1 MNAYVAPKV
10 STYLDSLQERVGETR
25 LAGPLHVTTSNG
37 GRLAARLVKER
48 RGTTLLSGPAAGV
61 IASAQLS
68 ETCGIDNVLA
78 LDIGGTSAD
87 IAVLTKAQIPYSTET
102 RIGDFPL
109 IFPSVD
115 VSSVGAGGGSIARLD
130 NMGVIKVGPSS
141 AGAMPGPA
149 CYGRGG
155 TSPTVTDAYLATGI
169 LDPENFLG
177 GQLRLRPGLAREALA
192 ALARQT
198 RYSEHELAEGVLR
211 VATSNLLVGVARVEA
226 HKGIDIREFTLLAYG
241 GAGPT
246 HACFLAEELAIRRI
260 GVPPSPGTFCAWG
273 SLLADFRLDW
283 VQTIHRPAAEVP
295 LAELSAWYT
304 EHEAQGRELLAGE
317 RATLDGIHALR
328 SADMRYRGQG
338 HNLEVALTNDVL
350 HGDDADGLSST
361 FHRRYHDVYGTSDP
375 SVPIELEVFGKIFGA
390 LAEQMGLTIV
400 RTAHTTFV
408 RETQDFGAALA
419 TRDGWF
425 FAYPRTLGASTL
437 LGLPFADV
445 IAAIDHYEPGDVI
458 FTNDPFSSKAG
469 CTHVPDL
476 TLFAPVFVG
485 DELLCFTWG
494 FIHSSDIGGA
504 VPGSIA
510 PSLSETFQEGIRIPP
525 TKLYRRGEVN
535 EDVRRILQTNVRIPP
550 AVW

>member
-1 MNAYVAPKV
+1 GYKNPAHEIAAAEIVRRHHPTVSVSRSSEVWPEIREYERAMVTVMNAYVAPKV
-10 STYLDSLQERVGETR
+10 RTYLDSLQERVDETR

-37 GRLAARLVKER
+37 GMLPARLVKER
-48 RGTTLLSGPAAGV
+48 PGTTLLSGPAAGV

-260 GVPPSPGTFCAWG
+260 AVPPSPGTFCAWG

-375 SVPIELEVFGKIFGA
+375 SVPVELVTARLTLVGRTRKRPLREVGAPPAAPTMRTREVF
-390 LAEQMGLTIV
+390 V
-400 RTAHTTFV
+400 RGHASAVPAFARRDLGVGWQHRGPCLIDQLDSTTFV
-408 RETQDFGAALA
+408 QP
-419 TRDGWF
+419 GWHVRVDQ
-425 FAYPRTLGASTL
+425 YGL
-437 LGLPFADV
+437 LQLE
-445 IAAIDHYEPGDVI
+445 HEPV
-458 FTNDPFSSKAG
+458 
-469 CTHVPDL
+469 
-476 TLFAPVFVG
+476 
-485 DELLCFTWG
+485 
-494 FIHSSDIGGA
+494 
-504 VPGSIA
+504 
-510 PSLSETFQEGIRIPP
+510 
-525 TKLYRRGEVN
+525 
-535 EDVRRILQTNVRIPP
+535 
-550 AVW
+550 